1 MNLFH
6 LINIITAYSPNKY
19 SKLLKQRT
27 KETHDQ
33 IEQHPFFRDLLNG
46 TLPDVK
52 YAYYLA
58 NILPIYELVEKEF
71 LGNVKDKSVLQSVKI
86 KKDLDSYSKLLNR
99 KIDNSTYNYAFAWV
113 MYFQQKN
120 RIYKKAEL
128 YVRWLA
134 DMYGGQV
141 LKKKV
146 KFGDKYKF
154 SNLRSNIQ
162 FIRKMIEEDLND
174 DTIDKFIEE
183 VNIVYKLHNF
193 TISHIYQY
201 VE

>member
-6 LINIITAYSPNKY
+6 LINVITAYKPNKY
-19 SKLLKQRT
+19 SKLLKERT
-27 KETHDQ
+27 KEAHDA

-58 NILPIYELVEKEF
+58 NLLPIYEMLEKEF
-71 LGNVKDKSVLQSVKI
+71 LSNVEDKSVLQSLKI
-86 KKDLDSYSKLLNR
+86 KKDLENYSKLLNK
-99 KIDNSTYNYAFAWV
+99 KIDNSTYNYAFAYV
-113 MYFQQKN
+113 SYVQQKS
-120 RIYKKAEL
+120 RIFKKADL

-134 DMYGGQV
+134 DMYGGQF
-141 LKKKV
+141 LRKKV
-146 KFGDKYKF
+146 KFGEKYKF
-154 SNLRSNIQ
+154 TNLRKNIK

-174 DTIDKFIEE
+174 DTIEKFINE
-183 VNIVYKLHNF
+183 VNIAYKLHNF